1 MHEKKLRN
9 LLLPITFVLIGL
21 KLTAVIEWSW
31 WGVLSP
37 AIVYT
42 TVESIWILSFTVY
55 LTFKYFR
62 SRKEFKQKIKEVER
76 EIMNRKKESQ
86 NEILDEV

>member
-21 KLTAVIEWSW
+21 KLTAIIEWSW

-37 AIVYT
+37 AIVYVT
-42 TVESIWILSFTVY
+42 IESIWILSFVGF
-55 LTFKYFR
+55 LILKYFR
-62 SRKEFKQKIKEVER
+62 NRKNFKQKIKEVER
-76 EIMNRKKESQ
+76 EIMNQKEESQ
-86 NEILDEV
+86 NEILDEN